1 LRHNSA
7 TKDVL
12 AELKANPSITR
23 IAHFASAVFAAWA
36 PRLFAYYLTAL
47 NVLLA
52 NDPSLIR
59 NFASSVWAAIAFNLG
74 PRTVTWRHK
83 DFLNI
88 PFGWCCITALGHF
101 DYKKG
106 GHLVLWDFGL
116 IIEFPPGATV
126 LIPSAIVEHS
136 NTCISPDEVRYS
148 LTQYSAGGLFRW
160 VEQGLQTQK
169 TQRESLDEEGMRSVR
184 EASQRRW
191 AEGLS
196 YYSTLDE
203 LATAT

>member
-1 LRHNSA
+1 LAHNSA
-7 TKDVL
+7 TKDIL
-12 AELKANPSITR
+12 AELKANASIIR

-47 NVLLA
+47 NILLS
-52 NDPSLIR
+52 NDLSLVR

-74 PRTVTWRHK
+74 PWTVTWRHR
-83 DFLNI
+83 DTLNI
-88 PFGWCCITALGHF
+88 PFGWCCITALGRF
-101 DYKKG
+101 DYRKG

-160 VEQGLQTQK
+160 VEQGLQMQK
-169 TQRESLDEEGMRSVR
+169 VQLESLDEDGLKSIK
-184 EASQRRW
+184 EASRKRW
-191 AEGLS
+191 TDGLS
-196 YYSTLDE
+196 YFSTLDE
-203 LATAT
+203 LATTA